1 MTNAQA
7 AGKLVVISGPSGVGK
22 STICRR
28 IVEKRDAF
36 LSVSATTRKP
46 GASEENGRDYWFVS
60 RQEFERRIR
69 AGEFLEYADVFG
81 NYYGTPRPPVE
92 KALAEGRTVILEID
106 VQGGLQVRQKCPEAV
121 LIFILPPRP
130 EDLQQRM
137 RCRGRGEDEASRKR
151 RLETA
156 EKEIAAARKH
166 YDYFV
171 VNADLDAA
179 IQEVMDIIDGIC
191 KGNI

>member
-28 IVEKRDAF
+28 IVQKRDAF
-36 LSVSATTRKP
+36 LSISATTRKP
-46 GASEENGRDYWFVS
+46 GASEQNGRDYWFIS
-60 RQEFERRIR
+60 REEFEARK
-69 AGEFLEYADVFG
+69 AGGEFLEYADVFG
-81 NYYGTPRPPVE
+81 NYYGTPRPPVD

-106 VQGGLQVRQKCPEAV
+106 VQGGLQVKQNCPEAV
-121 LIFILPPRP
+121 LIFILPPKP
-130 EDLQQRM
+130 EDLQLRM
-137 RCRGRGEDEASRKR
+137 SRRGRGEDEASRKR

-156 EKEIAAARKH
+156 QKEIAAARKH

-171 VNADLDAA
+171 VNDNLDAA
-179 IQEVMDIIDGIC
+179 VQEVMDIIDGIC
-191 KGNI
+191 KEKI